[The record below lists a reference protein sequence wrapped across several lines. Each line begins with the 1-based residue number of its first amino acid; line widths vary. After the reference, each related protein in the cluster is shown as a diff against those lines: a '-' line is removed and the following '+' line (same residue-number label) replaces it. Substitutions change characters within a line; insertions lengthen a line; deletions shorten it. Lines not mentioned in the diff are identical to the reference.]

1 MHINANG
8 IKGGIAVAPHR
19 LAAQAAGDV
28 MREGGN
34 AIEAMIAAAAAIAV
48 VYPHMN
54 TLGGDG
60 FWLILPPSGDPL
72 AIDACGPAA
81 QSVSIDAYRRLGY
94 ETIPTRGALAAN
106 TVAGTVAGWQ
116 MALDI
121 AAQFG
126 GRVKRERLLAPAI
139 AHANEG
145 IQVSR
150 SQAKATQAKLGEL
163 EGIAGFSEH
172 FLLNGAAPSTGSLF
186 RQPRL
191 GLTLTRL
198 ASEGFE
204 DFYRGG
210 LARDIARDLV
220 AIGSPLTA
228 HDLDAYRA
236 LRCTPLHLVHSTG
249 DIYNLGAPTQ
259 GFAALAILGVLDRM
273 DLDRIQPDGADH
285 IHLTVEATKLAFQL
299 RDRYITDPSE
309 TGTNLQELLD
319 SVKLDALAARLDRE
333 HAAPWH
339 SGRGPGD
346 TVWMG
351 TIDRQ
356 GMAVSF
362 IQSGYHEFGSGIV
375 LPATGINWQNRGA
388 SFSLATDHLLAL
400 KPGKK
405 PFHTLC
411 PAAAVLRDGR
421 KIVYG
426 SMGGDGQPQTQAA
439 VFTRH
444 VVFGQPLPQAI
455 DAPRWLLGRTWGKAS
470 DTLKLEARFNRQ
482 VIDELFKRG
491 HAVEMVG
498 DFDELMGHAGAA
510 VRYANGACEGAADPR
525 ADGGVVTC

>member
-1 MHINANG
+1 MHTDATG
-8 IKGGIAVAPHR
+8 IYGGIAVAPHR

-34 AIEAMIAAAAAIAV
+34 AIEAMIAAAAAITV
-48 VYPHMN
+48 FYPHMN

-60 FWLILPPSGDPL
+60 FWLILPPSGGPL

-81 QSVSIDAYRRLGY
+81 RSVSIDAYRRLGY

-116 MALDI
+116 TALDI
-121 AAQFG
+121 ATQFG
-126 GRVKRERLLAPAI
+126 GRMNRERLLAPAI
-139 AHANEG
+139 AHAREG
-145 IQVSR
+145 IHVSH
-150 SQAKATQAKLGEL
+150 SQAKATRAKLGEL
-163 EGIAGFSEH
+163 DGVSGFRDH
-172 FLLNGAAPSTGSLF
+172 FLLNGAVPAAGSLF
-186 RQPRL
+186 RQPGL
-191 GLTLTRL
+191 ALTLARL

-210 LARDIARDLV
+210 LARDIARDL
-220 AIGSPLTA
+220 AAAGSPLTA
-228 HDLDAYRA
+228 SDLAGYSA
-236 LRCTPLHLVHSTG
+236 IRCKPLHLVHSMG

-259 GFAALAILGVLDRM
+259 GFAALAILGLLDRADM
-273 DLDRIQPDGADH
+273 NRIQSDSADH

-309 TGTNLQELLD
+309 TSANLQDLLD
-319 SVKLDALAARLDRE
+319 PVLLNALALQLGRE

-351 TIDRQ
+351 AIDRQ

-375 LPATGINWQNRGA
+375 LPATGIIWQNRGA
-388 SFSLATDHLLAL
+388 SFSLEADHLLAL

-444 VVFGQPLPQAI
+444 VVFGQPLQQAI
-455 DAPRWLLGRTWGKAS
+455 DAPRWLLGRTWGEAS
-470 DTLKLEARFNRQ
+470 DSLKLEARFNRQ
-482 VIDELFKRG
+482 VIDGLFKRG
-491 HAVEMVG
+491 HAVEMV
-498 DFDELMGHAGAA
+498 DDYDELLGHAGAA
-510 VRYANGACEGAADPR
+510 ERNVNGALEGAADPR
-525 ADGGVVTC
+525 SDGGVVTC

>member
-1 MHINANG
+1 MHIAASG
-8 IKGGIAVAPHR
+8 INGGIAVAPHR

-72 AIDACGPAA
+72 AIDASGPAA
-81 QSVSIDAYRRLGY
+81 RSASIVAYRRLGY
-94 ETIPTRGALAAN
+94 DTIPTRGALAAN
-106 TVAGTVAGWQ
+106 TVAGTVAGWE

-121 AAQFG
+121 AARFG
-126 GRVKRERLLAPAI
+126 GRMKRERLLAPAI
-139 AHANEG
+139 AHAEDG
-145 IQVSR
+145 MPVSR

-163 EGIAGFSEH
+163 EGITGFREH
-172 FLLNGAAPSTGSLF
+172 FLSNGAAPSTGSLF

-191 GLTLTRL
+191 ALTLTRL

-210 LARDIARDLV
+210 LARDIARDL
-220 AIGSPLTA
+220 AAAGSPLTES
-228 HDLDAYRA
+228 DLAGYHAVRCEP
-236 LRCTPLHLVHSTG
+236 LRLVHSAG

-259 GFAALAILGVLDRM
+259 GFAALAILGLLDRM
-273 DLDRIQPDGADH
+273 DMDRIPPDGADH

-299 RDRYITDPSE
+299 RDRYITDPAE
-309 TGTNLQELLD
+309 TGIDLQELLD
-319 SVKLDALAARLDRE
+319 PVKLDALAAHLDRD

-339 SGRGPGD
+339 SERGPGD

-375 LPATGINWQNRGA
+375 LPATGLIWQNRGA
-388 SFSLATDHLLAL
+388 SFSLEADHLLAL
-400 KPGKK
+400 SPGKK

-411 PAAAVLRDGR
+411 PAAAALRDGR

-444 VVFGQPLPQAI
+444 VVFGQPLPRAI
-455 DAPRWLLGRTWGKAS
+455 ESPRWLLGRTWGEAS

-482 VIDELFKRG
+482 VVDELLKRG
-491 HAVEMVG
+491 HVVEMV
-498 DFDELMGHAGAA
+498 DDYDELMGHAGAA
-510 VRYANGACEGAADPR
+510 ERNVNGAWEGAADPR
-525 ADGGVVTC
+525 SDGGVVRC